1 MSAQLPIVATIRGR
15 AAFEEVRD
23 LFEQLVKVDAD
34 ADAAA
39 AMSGPIEI
47 DGSQVQITA
56 DELRGV
62 IHRRRESLLNKLQNK
77 GIRIAPDPEVL
88 PPHAIEEVAHIGA
101 ATA

>member
-15 AAFEEVRD
+15 AAFEEVHA
-23 LFEQLVKVDAD
+23 LFDQLVKVDAD

-39 AMSGPIEI
+39 AMSGSIEI

-56 DELRGV
+56 EELRGV

-77 GIRIAPDPEVL
+77 GIRIAPDPEATPV
-88 PPHAIEEVAHIGA
+88 HVVEDVAPISA
-101 ATA
+101 SVI